1 MSVSPFRIIHA
12 IPHLRGAAGEYVVQV
27 ARAQQQRAPGSVAIV
42 LSHDCEEPWT
52 TSTALVDECRG
63 AGVAVFWCGE
73 FFRRDRDLLNAA
85 ADALRDLVLAGRL
98 WPGDG
103 VVHAHTAMAAVVGRK
118 AGARRVVATLHG
130 VGRHRPPEF
139 ELQDDL
145 AWMSCDA
152 LMVPTPAGAA
162 RLGSQHG
169 LGRVH
174 VVPHLTEVDAVPHAT
189 HARHGRRIVHAGR
202 LDAEGN
208 VGPLIEAMPVVWQRV
223 PDAELHVLG
232 SGELTDTLRARAVD
246 VDTRGGRIIVTSR
259 DGEATPPSS
268 DFNVFASASL
278 VSQPDTESVFAV
290 AGGLPVVTT
299 RDSGLGEL
307 VDEARC
313 GLVVPSDRPRD
324 LGLALA
330 VLLETSDEGR
340 TALGADGRRFAIAR
354 FGIAAHLDRLQ
365 EIYRQPAAT
374 WRERTDAAIA
384 AGDQSWTTPD
394 GPLRLHLG
402 SGDQRRPGWL
412 NVDARLDAMPD
423 LVARVDAL
431 PMVGDATVDEIEACH
446 LFEHLSLHEAHNAL
460 REWARV
466 LKPGG
471 RLFLEL
477 PNFEACIRILGT
489 AVDSLGH
496 DFGMIGIYGWPPGI
510 ERDGDAMTHRWG
522 WTPSTLTS
530 ALEAAGFAEI
540 ERLPVTQ
547 TYRPA
552 TRYDRDFRVAAVRA
566 DRVEIP

>member
-1 MSVSPFRIIHA
+1 MSVSPFRIVHV
-12 IPHLRGAAGEYVVQV
+12 IPHLRGAAGEYVVQI
-27 ARAQQQRAPGSVAIV
+27 ASAQQRRAPGSVAIV

-52 TSTALVDECRG
+52 TLPTLVDECRG

-73 FFRRDRDLLNAA
+73 FFRRDRAQLGAA
-85 ADALRDLVLAGRL
+85 AWTLRDTVLAGRL

-152 LMVPTPAGAA
+152 LLVPTPADAA
-162 RLGSQHG
+162 RLGSQHR
-169 LGRVH
+169 LGPIH
-174 VVPHLTEVDAVPHAT
+174 VVRHLTHVDEIPQAT
-189 HARHGRRIVHAGR
+189 KARRGLRIVHAGR
-202 LDAEGN
+202 LDAEDN

-223 PDAELHVLG
+223 PDAELHVFGNGALAG
-232 SGELTDTLRARAVD
+232 ALRERAAD
-246 VDTRGGRIIVTSR
+246 VDARGDRIVVPSHG
-259 DGEATPPSS
+259 GEAPPLG
-268 DFNVFASASL
+268 DFDVFASASRGSHL
-278 VSQPDTESVFAV
+278 DPEAV
-290 AGGLPVVTT
+290 IAVTTGLPVVTT
-299 RDSGLGEL
+299 RSGGLGEL
-307 VDEARC
+307 IGEARC
-313 GLVVPSDRPRD
+313 GLVVPSDSPRD

-330 VLLETSDEGR
+330 VMLETSDEGR
-340 TALGADGRRFAIAR
+340 ATLGAAGRQFMIAR
-354 FGIAAHLDRLQ
+354 FGLAAHLDQLQ
-365 EIYRQPAAT
+365 DIYRQPAAT
-374 WRERTDAAIA
+374 WRERADAAIA
-384 AGDQSWTTPD
+384 AGGQSWTTPD
-394 GPLRLHLG
+394 GPVRLHLG

-412 NVDARLDAMPD
+412 NVDARPEAMPD

-489 AVDSLGH
+489 AVDGLGH

-510 ERDGDAMTHRWG
+510 EQDGDAMTHRWG
-522 WTPSTLTS
+522 WTPATLTS
-530 ALEAAGFAEI
+530 ALEAAGFGQV
-540 ERLPVTQ
+540 ERVPVTQ

-566 DRVEIP
+566 DRVETP